1 MKTLKKIIKFF
12 RNLFRTIGSFIDRF
26 IVTPVTKFA
35 MFIGEKLIRELVSL
49 KDGLIREILWY
60 LYLY

>member
-35 MFIGEKLIRELVSL
+35 MFIGEKADKGFAI
-49 KDGLIREILWY
+49 DGHANAVVFYIA
-60 LYLY
+60 